1 MNFHENFML
10 TKFKVTVMIFQIK
23 KSSEVLLT
31 VYSAS
36 NTVQVTWHTFIP
48 RSVQLCKLRSV
59 IGSIL

>member
-1 MNFHENFML
+1 
-10 TKFKVTVMIFQIK
+10 MIFQIK

-48 RSVQLCKLRSV
+48 RSVQLCELHSV